1 MWAYLFNCIQQIWW
15 KNLQN
20 FELGTCQLFLLC
32 CPTSLKIENL
42 APWVLPWIPPW
53 PLPYHGFSHSSQTL
67 WVPWVLPWNLPWPL
81 PYYGFSHRSQTLWVP
96 WVMPWNPQLFSLSSW
111 FKVNIISASSPHYQ
125 CIITASSAH
134 QQPNNSTSSA
144 HQQRIMSASSAHYK
158 RIASENH
165 QPINSA
171 QWFLFKNA
179 RGTLFRP
186 WVLHCLLWIVSP

>member
-1 MWAYLFNCIQQIWW
+1 MWANLFNCIQQIWW

-20 FELGTCQLFLLC
+20 FELGTCQLFLWC

-53 PLPYHGFSHSSQTL
+53 PLPCHGFSHI
-67 WVPWVLPWNLPWPL
+67 
-81 PYYGFSHRSQTLWVP
+81 SQTLWVP

-171 QWFLFKNA
+171 HQQ
-179 RGTLFRP
+179 RP
-186 WVLHCLLWIVSP
+186 VVPF